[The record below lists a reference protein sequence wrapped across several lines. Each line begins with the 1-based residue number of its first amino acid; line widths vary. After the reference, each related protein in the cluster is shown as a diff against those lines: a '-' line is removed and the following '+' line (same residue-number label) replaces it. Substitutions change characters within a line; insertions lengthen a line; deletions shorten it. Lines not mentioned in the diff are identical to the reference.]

1 MCAMVRIVVVT
12 LCTIFLAGTPPQDL
26 TAKIDAFV
34 EAEIAKQNV
43 PGVSLA
49 IIRTGQPPLIRSF
62 GLANIEHRVP
72 VTPETIFQSGSV
84 GKQFTSA
91 AVMLLVEDR
100 KLNVD
105 DKVSKYLRGIP
116 DAWRNL
122 TIRHLLTHTGG
133 LTDYPDGFD
142 FRRDYTEDELLKII
156 AGIPL
161 AFDPGEKHQ
170 YSNLGYV
177 TLGILISKVTGKFYG
192 DFLRERV
199 FRPLE
204 MTTARIISEADIVPH
219 RAAGYVLVGGV
230 LKNQKWVSPTLNTT
244 ADGSLYVSVLDMVK
258 WDAGLRSTTFLKPA
272 SRDVMWTQL
281 TLNNGSH
288 QPYGFGWGV
297 QTRAGHRVVEH
308 GGSWQGFRSF
318 ITRYIDDGLTV
329 IVLMNGAGG
338 QPAALAKGVVG
349 LLQQEVEQVRDRHL
363 QQQADPLTQWRA
375 PEES

>member
-1 MCAMVRIVVVT
+1 MCAMGRIAIVT
-12 LCTIFLAGTPPQDL
+12 LCTVFLAGNPPQDL
-26 TAKIDAFV
+26 TAKIDAYV
-34 EAEIAKQNV
+34 QAEINKQNV

-49 IIRTGQPPLIRSF
+49 VLRTGQPPIIRSF

-100 KLNVD
+100 KLSVD
-105 DKVSKYLRGIP
+105 DRVSKYLPAVP

-133 LTDYPDGFD
+133 LTDYPKGFD
-142 FRRDYTEDELLKII
+142 FRRDYTEDQLLEVI

-161 AFDPGEKHQ
+161 AFAPGEKHQ

-177 TLGILISKVTGKFYG
+177 TLGILIRKVTGQFYG

-199 FRPLE
+199 FKPLD
-204 MTTARIISEADIVPH
+204 MTTARIISESDIVPH
-219 RAAGYVLVGGV
+219 RAAGYLLAGGV
-230 LKNQKWVSPTLNTT
+230 LKNQNWVSPTLNTT
-244 ADGSLYVSVLDMVK
+244 ADGSVYVSMLDMVK
-258 WDAGLRSTTFLKPA
+258 WDAGLRSTTFLEPA
-272 SRDVMWTQL
+272 SRNAIWTPL

-288 QPYGFGWGV
+288 QPYGFGWAV
-297 QTRAGHRVVEH
+297 DRRAGHRVVEH
-308 GGSWQGFRSF
+308 GGAWQGFRSF

-329 IVLMNGAGG
+329 IVLMNRAGA

-349 LLQQEVEQVRDRHL
+349 IVNPGLVDKP
-363 QQQADPLTQWRA
+363 A
-375 PEES
+375 S